1 MYWDANASSTLR
13 PCVLEG
19 MGEFFLNF
27 KVANPSSIHSEGRR
41 ARALLRTARES
52 LHSYLFKDRIET
64 KAQIVFTSGGTEA
77 CNSMIEGFLKGVSG
91 GHILI
96 SSIEHPAVMKCAERF
111 GESGFV
117 VDKVGT
123 DKNGV
128 VFIEKFLEK
137 LRPDSVLVSL
147 MYANNESGIIQPV
160 LELTKALRNKG
171 YDGLIVSDTSQAIS
185 KSNISIAELFLAGVD
200 VVTISGHKI
209 GALPGIGAL
218 VINQELNC
226 RTYSPLIIG
235 GGQEDKLRGG
245 TEFVMGAHS
254 LGLVAKN
261 LLAQG
266 ETEKLRRRDLTRKF
280 REELESS
287 IEDLFILTPRV
298 ESGLA
303 LDNTLFIRFKDCRA
317 DDLVVSLDVQGIST
331 SVGSACSSGKQEVSI
346 VALEMGL
353 NKSEARECLRISFD
367 WNVSEDEMKRGID
380 VIKSSVENM
389 RSLR

>member
-1 MYWDANASSTLR
+1 
-13 PCVLEG
+13 VLEG
-19 MGEFFLNF
+19 MGEFFSNY

-52 LHSYLFKDRIET
+52 LHSYLFKDRPET

-77 CNSMIEGFLKGVSG
+77 CNSMIEGFLRGEGS
-91 GHILI
+91 GHILV

-117 VDKVGT
+117 VEKVGT
-123 DKNGV
+123 EKNGV
-128 VFIEKFLEK
+128 VLVEKFLEK
-137 LRPDSVLVSL
+137 LRPNTVLVSL

-185 KSNISIAELFLAGVD
+185 KSSVSVAELFLAGVD
-200 VVTISGHKI
+200 AVTVSGHKI

-218 VINQELNC
+218 VINQELTC

-245 TEFVMGAHS
+245 TEFVMGAYS
-254 LGLVAKN
+254 LGLVAKD
-261 LLAQG
+261 LLALG
-266 ETEKLRRRDLTRKF
+266 ETERLRRRELTRKF
-280 REELESS
+280 RDKLEST
-287 IEDLFILTPRV
+287 IEDLLILTPRI

-331 SVGSACSSGKQEVSI
+331 SVGSACSSGKQEVSV

-353 NKSEARECLRISFD
+353 SRSEARECLRISFD
-367 WNVSEDEMKRGID
+367 WDVLEDEILKG
-380 VIKSSVENM
+380 VELVKATVENM

>member
-1 MYWDANASSTLR
+1 MLPALLGLVCLR
-13 PCVLEG
+13 G
-19 MGEFFLNF
+19 WGSFFSNY

-52 LHSYLFKDRIET
+52 LHSYLFKDRQET

-77 CNSMIEGFLKGVSG
+77 CNSMIEGFLRGEDG
-91 GHILI
+91 GHILV
-96 SSIEHPAVMKCAERF
+96 SSIEHPAVMKCVERL

-117 VDKVGT
+117 FEKVGT
-123 DKNGV
+123 EKNGV
-128 VFIEKFLEK
+128 VLVEKFLEK
-137 LRPDSVLVSL
+137 LRPDTVLVSL

-160 LELTKALRNKG
+160 LELAKALRSKG

-185 KSNISIAELFLAGVD
+185 KSNVSLAELFLAGVD
-200 VVTISGHKI
+200 AVTVSGHKI
-209 GALPGIGAL
+209 GALPGVGAL
-218 VINQELNC
+218 VINQELIC

-245 TEFVMGAHS
+245 TEFVFGAHS
-254 LGLVAKN
+254 LGLVAKD

-266 ETEKLRRRDLTRKF
+266 ETERLKRRELTRKF
-280 REELESS
+280 REALESCV
-287 IEDLFILTPRV
+287 EDLFILTP
-298 ESGLA
+298 SFSTGLA
-303 LDNTLFIRFKDCRA
+303 LDNTLFIRFKACRA

-331 SVGSACSSGKQEVSI
+331 SVGSACSSGKQEVSM

-353 NKSEARECLRISFD
+353 SKDEARESLRISFD
-367 WNVSEDEMKRGID
+367 WNVLEDEILKGVEI
-380 VIKSSVENM
+380 IKASVENM